1 MLKRLLRPVALA
13 AALFTGLF
21 TGGCTYPALDSIE
34 AHFITYQVPP
44 PSGLVVHV
52 CHGYGCKFKTR
63 FRFLDDDV
71 KQLGAIMAK
80 WRTKAAT
87 ADEERR
93 GVAYSIAWM
102 KERVGKVIGT
112 VADRAGD
119 DFEGNGDPTQ
129 EDCVDTANNATSY
142 LSVLFVSGLLKY
154 HTVGVPF
161 ARENYLRGIAGWT
174 HWTAV
179 LIEKPSGQK
188 WAVDSWIFA
197 CCENPAIVK
206 TEEWYIT
213 GIDNL
218 APPSK

>member
-1 MLKRLLRPVALA
+1 MITRWTRQIVFAGALLL
-13 AALFTGLF
+13 
-21 TGGCTYPALDSIE
+21 GGCTYPGLDSIE

-44 PSGLVVHV
+44 PKGTTVYV
-52 CHGYGCKFKTR
+52 CHAYGCQMKTR
-63 FRFLDDDV
+63 FRFTDEDIV
-71 KQLGAIMAK
+71 HLGGILAK

-87 ADEERR
+87 AEEERR
-93 GVAYSIAWM
+93 GVAYAIGWM
-102 KERVGKVIGT
+102 KERVGKVVGT

-142 LSVLFVSGLLKY
+142 LSVLANTGLLKH

-161 ARENYLRGIAGWT
+161 ARENYLRGLAGWT

-179 LIEKPSGQK
+179 MIEKPSGQK

-206 TEEWYIT
+206 TEEWYMT

>member
-1 MLKRLLRPVALA
+1 MRTRLTRFMQILAVAML
-13 AALFTGLF
+13 
-21 TGGCTYPALDSIE
+21 GGCTYPSLPSIE
-34 AHFITYQVPP
+34 AHFIGFQVPP
-44 PSGLVVHV
+44 PRGLTVYV
-52 CHGYGCKFKTR
+52 CHAYGCQMKTR
-63 FRFLDDDV
+63 FRFTDEDV
-71 KQLGAIMAK
+71 LQLTAIMAK

-87 ADEERR
+87 AEEERR
-93 GVAYSIAWM
+93 GTAYAIGWM
-102 KERVGKVIGT
+102 KERVGRVIGT

-142 LSVLFVSGLLKY
+142 LTVLAHAGLLK
-154 HTVGVPF
+154 HHSVGVPF
-161 ARENYLRGIAGWT
+161 SKEDYTRGVAGWT

-179 LIEKPSGQK
+179 MIEKSNSQR

-206 TEEWYIT
+206 TEDWYIA

-218 APPSK
+218 AKPSQ